1 MAKNKYYAVRVGV
14 NPGVYNTWSECEKQV
29 KGVSG
34 AEYKSFL
41 SLEEAEQYVSD
52 INNNLESKNNINSL
66 SDELN
71 SKIEKAIS
79 NLAENEIIAF
89 VDGSYDKAQ
98 NKSSFGVI
106 ILSHN
111 NNRDNLYKTFTKEL
125 GEEFVSLANVAV
137 ELEAVKESIN
147 WALKYKKSKI
157 TIYYDYEGIEK
168 WAKGEWKA
176 NNSVTKKYVSFIQEK
191 EKMLQIEFEKV
202 PSHSGIRFNE
212 EVDSIAKNALL
223 TKGHKTYND
232 GSVYFY
238 GYKQQDW
245 EKIVQYINKEN
256 IGLSDEEEISQL
268 VLSTEN
274 IDLNRQ
280 RIRIRISQANNTVT
294 INCYKNSKSYVQ
306 GKQTAL
312 FQKIIS
318 TAICLLQNKQV
329 VIKTLNDYHALTLT
343 EKEVEVKFQEMIP
356 NYRHVSQKH
365 YANLLSA
372 VYNTML
378 TGYMPDYT
386 CLVTPIFRVY
396 EYYLHRILGDKM
408 GLTTE
413 TAKGNSYF
421 SFFSRNTNGLYEC
434 NNQKKKVLLEQQL
447 IYLNDLYTK
456 YNKIRHPYSHWSVND
471 NSTAVIG
478 DIDEARDLLNEGI
491 MLVNQ
496 YYSLF

>member
-176 NNSVTKKYVSFIQEK
+176 NNSVTKK
-191 EKMLQIEFEKV
+191 
-202 PSHSGIRFNE
+202 
-212 EVDSIAKNALL
+212 
-223 TKGHKTYND
+223 
-232 GSVYFY
+232 
-238 GYKQQDW
+238 
-245 EKIVQYINKEN
+245 
-256 IGLSDEEEISQL
+256 
-268 VLSTEN
+268 
-274 IDLNRQ
+274 
-280 RIRIRISQANNTVT
+280 
-294 INCYKNSKSYVQ
+294 
-306 GKQTAL
+306 
-312 FQKIIS
+312 
-318 TAICLLQNKQV
+318 IC
-329 VIKTLNDYHALTLT
+329 
-343 EKEVEVKFQEMIP
+343 
-356 NYRHVSQKH
+356 
-365 YANLLSA
+365 
-372 VYNTML
+372 
-378 TGYMPDYT
+378 
-386 CLVTPIFRVY
+386 
-396 EYYLHRILGDKM
+396 
-408 GLTTE
+408 
-413 TAKGNSYF
+413 
-421 SFFSRNTNGLYEC
+421 
-434 NNQKKKVLLEQQL
+434 
-447 IYLNDLYTK
+447 
-456 YNKIRHPYSHWSVND
+456 
-471 NSTAVIG
+471 
-478 DIDEARDLLNEGI
+478 
-491 MLVNQ
+491 
-496 YYSLF
+496 

>member
-1 MAKNKYYAVRVGV
+1 
-14 NPGVYNTWSECEKQV
+14 
-29 KGVSG
+29 
-34 AEYKSFL
+34 
-41 SLEEAEQYVSD
+41 
-52 INNNLESKNNINSL
+52 
-66 SDELN
+66 
-71 SKIEKAIS
+71 
-79 NLAENEIIAF
+79 
-89 VDGSYDKAQ
+89 
-98 NKSSFGVI
+98 
-106 ILSHN
+106 
-111 NNRDNLYKTFTKEL
+111 
-125 GEEFVSLANVAV
+125 
-137 ELEAVKESIN
+137 
-147 WALKYKKSKI
+147 
-157 TIYYDYEGIEK
+157 
-168 WAKGEWKA
+168 
-176 NNSVTKKYVSFIQEK
+176 
-191 EKMLQIEFEKV
+191 MLQIEFEKV